1 LATVRV
7 VAEPVRVLHVVK
19 GLGPGGAERL
29 LASMAEVADPEAV
42 RYEVAYLLDQKQ
54 HLVPELE
61 ALGVGT
67 HLLAGGRGMSDPRW
81 PGRLRALAG
90 RFDVV
95 HVHSPAVGAVAR
107 VALVVRKRRP
117 VLVSTEHNVW
127 SSHGRLTRAGN
138 ALTLPLDQQ
147 RWAVSEEVIES
158 MWPRWR
164 RATEVLVHGVP
175 LDRVRGRRGERA
187 GARARHGWSEDDV
200 VVAIVANLRAN
211 KDYPTLFRAAAEA
224 IAAEPRLRFVSVGQ
238 GPLEA
243 ELRAALDAE
252 DLGERFT
259 MLGYHPDPLAVL
271 AGADVFTLSSV
282 HEGLP
287 ISLLE
292 AMAVGLPPVVTRV
305 GGNAE
310 VVTDGVDGLLVE
322 PRQPLALADA
332 YVALARDPRRRA
344 SLGAAAAR
352 RVDDFDIVR
361 TARIVEAR
369 YRELV
374 GR

>member
-1 LATVRV
+1 M
-7 VAEPVRVLHVVK
+7 AEPVRVLHLVK

-29 LASMAEVADPEAV
+29 LASVAEVADPDAV
-42 RYEVAYLLDQKQ
+42 GYEVAYVLPHKQ

-61 ALGVGT
+61 ALGVRT
-67 HLLAGGRGMSDPRW
+67 HLLAGRRGLSDPRW

-95 HVHSPAVGAVAR
+95 HMHSPAVGAVAR
-107 VALVVRKRRP
+107 VVLGLRKRRP
-117 VLVSTEHNVW
+117 LLVSTEHNVW
-127 SSHGRLTRAGN
+127 SSHGRLTRVGN
-138 ALTLPLDQQ
+138 ALTLPIDQQ
-147 RWAVSEEVIES
+147 RWAVSEEVVES

-164 RATEVLVHGVP
+164 GATEVLVHGIP
-175 LDRVRGRRGERA
+175 LDRVRARRGERA
-187 GARARHGWSEDDV
+187 AARARHGWSDHEV

-224 IAAEPRLRFVSVGQ
+224 IAVEPRLRFASVGQ

-243 ELRAALDAE
+243 ELRAALATE
-252 DLGERFT
+252 HLGERFS

-322 PRQPLALADA
+322 PRRPRALADA
-332 YVALARDPRRRA
+332 YVALARDADRRA

-352 RVDDFDIVR
+352 RVEDFDIVR
-361 TARIVEAR
+361 TARIVEDR